1 MDLLLQRIVK
11 EQLFQN
17 IERIRVNTNPNVIVM
32 NTLNTNVRNNFNT
45 QTIMRGT
52 HNV

>member
-1 MDLLLQRIVK
+1 MNRLINK
-11 EQLFQN
+11 